1 MAVGWRAFSAPAAT
15 PGSDWTPFSV
25 AEFKENWGRK
35 PIIIDFTADWCAN
48 CKVLEKTV
56 LTKERLEEWAERYG
70 AVFIQADI
78 THDNPAAQAM
88 LQALDSASIPV
99 VALFPADEQAAS
111 PLVLRDLFTS
121 QQIENAV
128 SKTFN

>member
-1 MAVGWRAFSAPAAT
+1 MSTAIAAPIAWQSDLDVAKKQAAEQNKLV
-15 PGSDWTPFSV
+15 FLH
-25 AEFKENWGRK
+25 
-35 PIIIDFTADWCAN
+35 FTADWCAN

-99 VALFPADEQAAS
+99 VALFPADSQAAS
-111 PLVLRDLFTS
+111 PLVLRDLFTT
-121 QQIENAV
+121 QQIEKAV